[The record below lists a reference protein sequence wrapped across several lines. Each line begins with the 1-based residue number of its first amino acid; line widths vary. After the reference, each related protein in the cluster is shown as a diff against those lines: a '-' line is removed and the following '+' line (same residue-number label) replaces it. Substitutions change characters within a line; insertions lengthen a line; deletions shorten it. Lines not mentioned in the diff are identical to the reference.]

1 MSSYRRRKIAASP
14 AMKCIFFRQFSC
26 HFARPCS
33 VSTFRVNFYV
43 SNDVKILTLADC
55 FKVGRKNG
63 TSMKIHEYQAKA
75 ILARYGVTT
84 PRGEVAFTK
93 EEAREAAHR
102 LKSHITVVKAQ
113 IHAGG
118 RGKAGGVK
126 LARSSDEAADLASH
140 ILGMKLV
147 TPQTGPGG
155 RIVKRLL
162 VEEGLEAAPRLKS
175 HIPVVKARI
184 RGGGRGKAG
193 GVKLARSSDEAAD
206 LASHILG
213 MKLVTPQTGPGG
225 RIVKRLLVEEG
236 LDIKRELYL
245 GLLVD
250 RATGRVVFMASASGG
265 MEIEE
270 VARENPG
277 AILREAIHPALG
289 LQPYQTRKLAFG
301 LGLPIEVVNHAT
313 PFLQAL
319 YRAFIDT
326 DASLLEIN
334 PCVLTGEGKLV
345 ALDAK
350 MTFDDNALFRHKE
363 LRELRDFDEEDPL
376 EVEASKYGLNY
387 IKLDGTV
394 ACMVNG
400 AGLAMATMDIIKYA
414 GGSPANFL
422 DVGGGASADQVK
434 SAFRIL
440 II

>member
-1 MSSYRRRKIAASP
+1 
-14 AMKCIFFRQFSC
+14 
-26 HFARPCS
+26 
-33 VSTFRVNFYV
+33 
-43 SNDVKILTLADC
+43 
-55 FKVGRKNG
+55 
-63 TSMKIHEYQAKA
+63 MKIHEYQAKA

-84 PRGEVAFTK
+84 PRGEVVFTR

-102 LKSHITVVKAQ
+102 LRSHVNVVVVKAQ

-118 RGKAGGVK
+118 RGKGGGVK
-126 LARSSDEAADLASH
+126 LARSSDEAADLASQ

-147 TPQTGPGG
+147 TPQTGPAG

-162 VEEGLEAAPRLKS
+162 
-175 HIPVVKARI
+175 I
-184 RGGGRGKAG
+184 
-193 GVKLARSSDEAAD
+193 
-206 LASHILG
+206 
-213 MKLVTPQTGPGG
+213 
-225 RIVKRLLVEEG
+225 EEG

-250 RATGRVVFMASASGG
+250 RATGCVIFMASAAGG

-270 VARENPG
+270 VAKDNPS
-277 AILREAIHPALG
+277 AILRETIHPALG
-289 LQPYQTRKLAFG
+289 LQPYQARKIAFG
-301 LGLPIEVVNHAT
+301 LGLPNEVVSSAT
-313 PFLQAL
+313 PFLEAL

-326 DASLLEIN
+326 DASMLEIN
-334 PCVLTGEGKLV
+334 PCVLTGDGKLV

-350 MTFDDNALFRHKE
+350 MTFDDNALFRHKD

-387 IKLDGTV
+387 IKLDGSV

-422 DVGGGASADQVK
+422 DVGGGASAEQVK
-434 SAFRIL
+434 NAFRIL
-440 II
+440 MSDPAVKAVFINIFGGILRCDVLATGVVSAAKDLKLSVPVVVRMEGTNVEVGQQILRDSGLNFTIAEGMKDGAQKVVALAGGAR